1 MKKQFLCLMI
11 AGLSLF
17 ALPYSLTAGTV
28 PVKAITEESAPPV
41 VTPALEKKMENFK
54 HKHPAMF
61 SEKQNKAENN
71 SSNSK
76 QAHGGGVYYISG
88 TALVL
93 IIILLIILL

>member
-17 ALPYSLTAGTV
+17 ASPYNLSAGNV
-28 PVKAITEESAPPV
+28 SVKANTEQTAPPLI
-41 VTPALEKKMENFK
+41 TPALEKKMENFK

-76 QAHGGGVYYISG
+76 QARGGGVYYISG